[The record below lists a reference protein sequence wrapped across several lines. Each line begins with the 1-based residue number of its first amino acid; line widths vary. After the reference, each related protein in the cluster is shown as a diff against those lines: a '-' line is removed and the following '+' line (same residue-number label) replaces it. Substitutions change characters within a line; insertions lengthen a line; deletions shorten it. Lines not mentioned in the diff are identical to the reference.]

1 MPRKTQSKEVGEM
14 FTTSIALPPE
24 AHKRLRHLCVDEGI
38 SLREAIRQAVDE
50 YLKRKEKGRAHGRKN

>member
-1 MPRKTQSKEVGEM
+1 M